1 MSIATTGTYFGDR
14 AVSRLAVSVATVAY
28 LVGYLG
34 YGFREQ
40 LDPARY
46 FVYVIPGILVGSLL
60 LQSTP
65 KINEPAAGYVISY
78 LTLTFVACLAGI
90 VDMGF
95 FWNDVIIMTFIGL
108 CFVPSIYVGADQ
120 IRTIFLGS
128 LACFLLKWLLTDH
141 GGIRIL
147 ELLAAGTGSGLG
159 SGYDDHQGGLLS
171 PIYAV
176 FFYAVGA
183 KIQFVL
189 ALILT
194 VLGGKRV
201 AILALIIGL
210 ASIFFFRRIGAF
222 ERRRDRFFAL
232 LGGLATI
239 NIVALNLDDIIRYV
253 HGALDI
259 RVHIETIMLGR
270 YKIASEM
277 VRVIENRSLFES
289 LFGFGP
295 GSANA
300 LAWVVSAGS
309 LDLPHN
315 DWLKLLYN
323 HGILGSMMFTL
334 FMALVFSSSM
344 PASVIALA
352 SAVIMSTDNVIV
364 YLYYQFP
371 MVMMVACCS
380 SQGSPRQ
387 EAAQI
392 PHSAGVAK

>member
-1 MSIATTGTYFGDR
+1 MNIATTGTYFGDR

-90 VDMGF
+90 VDTGF

-128 LACFLLKWLLTDH
+128 LVCFLLKWVLTDH
-141 GGIRIL
+141 SGIRIL
-147 ELLAAGTGSGLG
+147 ELLEAGTGSGLG

-201 AILALIIGL
+201 AILALAIGL

-239 NIVALNLDDIIRYV
+239 NIVALNLDDII
-253 HGALDI
+253 
-259 RVHIETIMLGR
+259 
-270 YKIASEM
+270 
-277 VRVIENRSLFES
+277 
-289 LFGFGP
+289 
-295 GSANA
+295 
-300 LAWVVSAGS
+300 
-309 LDLPHN
+309 
-315 DWLKLLYN
+315 
-323 HGILGSMMFTL
+323 
-334 FMALVFSSSM
+334 
-344 PASVIALA
+344 
-352 SAVIMSTDNVIV
+352 
-364 YLYYQFP
+364 
-371 MVMMVACCS
+371 
-380 SQGSPRQ
+380 
-387 EAAQI
+387 
-392 PHSAGVAK
+392 

>member
-1 MSIATTGTYFGDR
+1 MW
-14 AVSRLAVSVATVAY
+14 
-28 LVGYLG
+28 
-34 YGFREQ
+34 
-40 LDPARY
+40 
-46 FVYVIPGILVGSLL
+46 
-60 LQSTP
+60 
-65 KINEPAAGYVISY
+65 
-78 LTLTFVACLAGI
+78 
-90 VDMGF
+90 F
-95 FWNDVIIMTFIGL
+95 FWNDVIIMTLIGL

-128 LACFLLKWLLTDH
+128 LVCFLLKWLFTDH
-141 GGIRIL
+141 SGIRIL
-147 ELLAAGTGSGLG
+147 ELLEAGTGSALG
-159 SGYDDHQGGLLS
+159 TGYDDHQGGLLN

-201 AILALIIGL
+201 GILAVAIGL
-210 ASIFFFRRIGAF
+210 ASIFFFRRFGAF
-222 ERRRDRFFAL
+222 ERRRDRFFVL

-239 NIVALNLDDIIRYV
+239 NIVALNLDDIVRYV
-253 HGALDI
+253 HSALDI

-270 YKIASEM
+270 HRLASEM

-295 GSANA
+295 GSASA
-300 LAWVVSAGS
+300 LAWVVSGGV
-309 LDLPHN
+309 LELPHN
-315 DWLKLLYN
+315 DWMKLLYN

-334 FMALVFSSSM
+334 FMAAIFSSSM
-344 PASVIALA
+344 PASVIAIA
-352 SAVIMSTDNVIV
+352 SAVIMSTDNVII
-364 YLYYQFP
+364 YLLYQVP

-380 SQGSPRQ
+380 SRGSLRQ